1 MPTPATTQLGGRAI
15 GAAIALLGAAWAGCG
30 RHEPPPLSPNARPEV
45 VRALREDL
53 EIERHPSDGGG
64 RVDLVD
70 GPSRVPAGGVGSWT
84 FVYTAG
90 PEGIAVDGWLF
101 LQVSPFWNWTTPQ
114 VTQPLGPGFTRV
126 ETTAPGVE
134 LEASTVDSQLLG
146 VRVAGRPLAEGETI
160 RLTYGD
166 GAGARV
172 DPFAEQGSPFWF
184 AVDGDGDGVRK
195 LLPGPPTVEVTPG
208 PVARLILTLPSIAR
222 PGEEIALRLGL
233 TDAVGNR
240 ASSEAGRIALHW
252 RRHDAAGGG
261 TAVDLPAAIEGTAG
275 GTGLTFRAPADGVYT
290 VEGSG
295 DGGVVGWGGPLVVS
309 ATRPRIRWGDVHGHS
324 NYSDGTG
331 TPEQYFRYARDVAG
345 LDFAALTDHDHWG
358 IEPLAHT
365 PALWAE
371 IRRQVS
377 AFHAPGRFVTLLGY
391 EWTSWLHGH
400 RHVLYFED
408 DGPVFSS
415 VDPRYETPRQ
425 LWDALRPHPAMTFA
439 HHSAGD
445 PVATNWHYPP
455 DPELEPVTEVV
466 SIHGVSEAPD
476 APAVVRGAFDG
487 NFVRDVLGRGYRLGF
502 IGSGDSHDGHP
513 GLAHLANPSGGLAA
527 LLTEDLSRD
536 GLRRALG
543 RRLTYA
549 TNGPRMVLEATLD
562 GAPMGSAVPPT
573 ATPRLVVEIAASA
586 PLQRLDIVRVGHRV
600 DSVELGDRYV
610 ATLERVL
617 APASRG
623 DVLYVRVLQEGG
635 GMAWS
640 SPFFVGEAAA
650 PGRR

>member
-1 MPTPATTQLGGRAI
+1 VI
-15 GAAIALLGAAWAGCG
+15 GAGIVLLGAAWTGCG

-45 VRALREDL
+45 LRALREDL

-70 GPSRVPAGGVGSWT
+70 GPSSVAAGGVGNWT
-84 FVYTAG
+84 FEYTAG

-126 ETTAPGVE
+126 ETTATGVE

-172 DPFAEQGSPFWF
+172 DPFAEEGSPFWF

-208 PVARLILTLPSIAR
+208 PAARLILTLPSVAR

-233 TDAVGNR
+233 TDAVGNS
-240 ASSEAGRIALHW
+240 ASSEASRIALHW

-275 GTGLTFRAPADGVYT
+275 GAGLTFRAPADGVYT
-290 VEGSG
+290 VEGSTG

-358 IEPLAHT
+358 IQPLAHT

-502 IGSGDSHDGHP
+502 IGSGDGHDGHP
-513 GLAHLANPSGGLAA
+513 GLAHLGGHYPTGGLAA
-527 LLTEDLSRD
+527 ILSEERTPEGILEALRARRVYATSGPRIVLRFALGGARMGSIARAAELAPSASLYVHAIGTAPIAAVEVIRSGTVSDRYSAGGQLEVEATAAVD
-536 GLRRALG
+536 GLKAG
-543 RRLTYA
+543 EF
-549 TNGPRMVLEATLD
+549 V
-562 GAPMGSAVPPT
+562 
-573 ATPRLVVEIAASA
+573 
-586 PLQRLDIVRVGHRV
+586 
-600 DSVELGDRYV
+600 
-610 ATLERVL
+610 
-617 APASRG
+617 
-623 DVLYVRVLQEGG
+623 YVRVEQEDGG
-635 GMAWS
+635 LAWS
-640 SPFFVGEAAA
+640 SPVFIDS
-650 PGRR
+650 